1 MAPVTSAAEPQ
12 VAAAVVAVLA
22 GDSNAYALIVEQF
35 QASIMTVA
43 MMLLK
48 NRSAAEELTQD
59 VFVRA
64 YQRLSTFDSSRPMKP
79 WLMKIAYRLAQDVGR
94 QRTIEA
100 RRRESIAQN
109 LSIAQTKEQNAVGS
123 SNLSSASSP
132 LQQLMAD
139 EQSRLLWQA
148 MEVLPLS
155 ERAAAIFYYREG
167 LSVEQIATTMGVSAG
182 SIKTSLFRARDHL
195 RTALQPMKD
204 EGRAS

>member
-22 GDSNAYALIVEQF
+22 GNSNAYALIVEQF
-35 QASIMTVA
+35 QVSVMTVA

-48 NRSAAEELTQD
+48 NRLAAEELTQD

-79 WLMKIAYRLAQDVGR
+79 WLMKIAYRLAQDAGR
-94 QRTIEA
+94 QRMIET
-100 RRRESIAQN
+100 RRRETIAQKM
-109 LSIAQTKEQNAVGS
+109 SIAQTKEQNSVGS
-123 SNLSSASSP
+123 SSSSSP
-132 LQQLMAD
+132 LQRLIVD

-148 MEVLPLS
+148 METLPLS